1 MRINNAPKYIR
12 RRVNV
17 LFWGAVL
24 IAEAVWIIPMFSAA
38 LDARLGI

>member
-17 LFWGAVL
+17 VFWGAVTIGL
-24 IAEAVWIIPMFSAA
+24 GLWIVPMLYAA
-38 LDARLGI
+38 MDAKLGI